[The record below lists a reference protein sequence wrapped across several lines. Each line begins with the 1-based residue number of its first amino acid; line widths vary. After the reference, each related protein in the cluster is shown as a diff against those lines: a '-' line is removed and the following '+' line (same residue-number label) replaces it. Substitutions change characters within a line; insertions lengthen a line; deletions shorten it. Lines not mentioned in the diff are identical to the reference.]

1 MEVFRLSRDRYA
13 RTLSGEGAART
24 GGRWNSPGVEMV
36 YTAMNRSLAMAEV
49 AVHLSLAML
58 PEDYRMITIDIPDR
72 VSRHQLAPNR
82 LPAGWK
88 AFPHPAATR
97 AIGDRFIA
105 EGKHCILIVPS
116 AITQGDFN
124 YRLNPR
130 HPDFKKIRI
139 RKVEAFP
146 FDRRMVR

>member
-88 AFPHPAATR
+88 AIPHPAATR

-124 YRLNPR
+124 YLLNPR

>member
-13 RTLSGEGAART
+13 RTLSGEGTART

-72 VSRHQLAPNR
+72 VSRHQLALKR
-82 LPAGWK
+82 LPANWK

-97 AIGDRFIA
+97 ALGDRFIA

-124 YRLNPR
+124 YLLNPR

>member
-1 MEVFRLSRDRYA
+1 
-13 RTLSGEGAART
+13 
-24 GGRWNSPGVEMV
+24 MV

-124 YRLNPR
+124 YLLNPR

>member
-58 PEDYRMITIDIPDR
+58 PEDYRMITIDIPDL
-72 VSRHQLAPNR
+72 VSRHQLASNR
-82 LPAGWK
+82 LPSDWK

-124 YRLNPR
+124 YLLNPR